1 MITKLIGAYYAV
13 VSMIHISD
21 INTLKS
27 IFYAY
32 FNSVLK
38 YGTIFGSNSSNSGKI
53 FTL

>member
-1 MITKLIGAYYAV
+1 MITKLIGACYAV
-13 VSMIHISD
+13 RSMAHISD

-32 FNSVLK
+32 FNYVLK
-38 YGTIFGSNSSNSGKI
+38 YGTIFGGNASNSGKI